1 MPLLKVTVEVAT
13 DCTAPVPAP
22 YNNCDEEKVV
32 APVPPLPTRSGVM
45 SVRAPAESNVEVA
58 VAPKYAVPVLEKRVE
73 EALRN
78 DWRAVQLLAF
88 AMFRERELAVPP
100 TCAPRAP

>member
-22 YNNCDEEKVV
+22 YNNCDEENVV

-45 SVRAPAESNVEVA
+45 SVKAPAELNDDVA
-58 VAPKYAVPVLEKRVE
+58 VAPKYALLNTESCDV
-73 EALRN
+73 EALVN
-78 DWRAVQLLAF
+78 ASSDG
-88 AMFRERELAVPP
+88 RENVGFPPVPSP
-100 TCAPRAP
+100 LVTVI

>member
-32 APVPPLPTRSGVM
+32 APVPPEPTRSGVM

-58 VAPKYAVPVLEKRVE
+58 VAPKYAFWNTESCEV
-73 EALRN
+73 EALVN
-78 DWRAVQLLAF
+78 ASSDGSEKVGF
-88 AMFRERELAVPP
+88 PPVPSP
-100 TCAPRAP
+100 LVMVI